1 MELERTGPR
10 TPSSRLRSEEG
21 NSMAVKSYADM
32 AKKIIDRFGGK
43 ENVRWLNHCATR
55 LRINPNDREKVDF
68 EGIKMVPGVLGLS
81 DNGDEIQVIIGQSVE
96 QLYPEVEKI
105 VGKRAGS
112 AAGAPAGKQSLGD
125 RASGFLLMMAG
136 IMSPVI
142 PALITAGF
150 ISVLLVLLKL
160 VGLITAEST
169 TYVILNGFAQAAFY
183 FLPVYVAYTSARKF
197 DTEPVMAMMLACG
210 LLYPDWATLVATLT
224 GEGQTF
230 TSYFGIPVYL
240 MTYNGGVIQIVLSV
254 WVMSK
259 LDHWLARVIPEF
271 VRFFLKPFLLL
282 TIMSIITL
290 ALTGPIGGFVTNALA
305 AGIEWLQANCSWLT
319 VAALVLFS
327 VTVGQLC
334 AGFHLALIPL
344 ATTAIATT
352 GYDTVVTIW
361 FYTFTL
367 SAGFVSLAV
376 ACKSRNS
383 VCRQVAIPAALSGL
397 IGGISEP
404 TVYGIAYKMVRPYY
418 ALATTSVLS
427 ALLAG
432 ILGLKSY
439 GYGSNSIPGM
449 LLFLGENGDTIN
461 LVHALIVLAFMLV
474 CSFVTVWVFGFDDSV
489 YEEDSEEEGTPANR
503 SLGDLELSLPGK
515 GEFIAQEEISDPT
528 FAAGTVGACF
538 GMKPANN
545 TIKSPVSGTVTM
557 IAPTNHAIGI
567 TTDDDA
573 EVMVHIG
580 IDSVKLG
587 GKGINVFVSTGQRV
601 SVGDE
606 IAKFD
611 KLLFEREGVNDTV
624 VVLLLNSADYTRV
637 ESSKD
642 KPLTAFVKEG
652 E

>member
-1 MELERTGPR
+1 
-10 TPSSRLRSEEG
+10 
-21 NSMAVKSYADM
+21 MAAIDYAET
-32 AKKIIDRFGGK
+32 AKRIVERFGGK
-43 ENVRWLNHCATR
+43 DNVRWLNHCATR
-55 LRINPNDREKVDF
+55 LRINPNNRDKVDLR
-68 EGIKMVPGVLGLS
+68 GIKKIPGVLGLS

-105 VGKRAGS
+105 VGKTSKGT
-112 AAGAPAGKQSLGD
+112 GATSTPAGKKTPAD
-125 RASGFLLMMAG
+125 RVSGFLLMMAG

-160 VGLITAEST
+160 VGVITTEST

-197 DTEPVMAMMLACG
+197 DTEPIMAMMLACG
-210 LLYPDWATLVATLT
+210 LLYPDWVTLVGTLT

-259 LDHWLARVIPEF
+259 IDHWLGRVIPEF
-271 VRFFLKPFLLL
+271 VRFFLKPFSLLV
-282 TIMSIITL
+282 IMSVITL
-290 ALTGPIGGFVTNALA
+290 AVTGPIGGFVTNALA
-305 AGIEWLQANCSWLT
+305 AGIEWLQVHCPWLT

-376 ACKSRNS
+376 ACKTKNNT
-383 VCRQVAIPAALSGL
+383 CRQIAIPAALSGL
-397 IGGISEP
+397 VGGISEP
-404 TVYGIAYKMVRPYY
+404 TVYGVAYKMVRPYY

-439 GYGSNSIPGM
+439 GYGSNSLPGM
-449 LLFLGENGDTIN
+449 LLFLGEGGDTAN
-461 LVHALIVLAFMLV
+461 LLNALIVLVFMLV
-474 CSFVTVWVFGFDDSV
+474 CSFVTVWAFGFDGSV
-489 YEEDSEEEGTPANR
+489 YDEDEEEAAPVLR
-503 SLGDLELSLPGK
+503 EREDLELVLPGK
-515 GEFIAQEEISDPT
+515 GDYISQTDISDPT

-538 GMKPANN
+538 GMRPASN
-545 TIKSPVSGTVTM
+545 TIKAPVSGTVTL

-567 TTDDDA
+567 TTDDGA

-580 IDSVKLG
+580 IDSVKLA
-587 GKGINVFVSTGQRV
+587 GKGINVFVSTGQKV

-606 IAKFD
+606 LAKYD
-611 KLLFEREGVNDTV
+611 KLLFEREGIDDTV
-624 VVLLLNSADYTRV
+624 VVLLLNSADYTQV
-637 ESSKD
+637 SGSPE
-642 KPLTAFVKEG
+642 KPLVALVKKG